1 MRFMLLGLCVVL
13 VSSCVGGGEMSLTEY
28 VEAVNAINGRAMQQ
42 YGEMVLA
49 NPQGAVIVADRA
61 QLNDFTPHDLQVAL
75 ERTAEIQ
82 AEALEATAAIEPPE
96 QIADLHYLFFK
107 SLPLEAL
114 AVRAGTAADWDELS
128 ESPEMEAYRDA
139 LVKDI
144 RVCVDFQARLDATAE
159 RGAFANTP
167 WIPAEMK
174 EIVEVVLGC
183 DQYPANPEDLYRPL
197 TTAD

>member
-1 MRFMLLGLCVVL
+1 MRFMLLGFSMVL
-13 VSSCVGGGEMSLTEY
+13 VSSCGGGEMSLTEY
-28 VEAVNAINGRAMQQ
+28 VENVNAINGRAMQQ
-42 YGEMVLA
+42 YGAMVDA

-61 QLNDFTPHDLQVAL
+61 QLEEFTPHDLQVAL
-75 ERTAEIQ
+75 ELTAEIQ
-82 AEALEATAAIEPPE
+82 AEALEAATAMEPPE
-96 QIADLHYLFFK
+96 QVADLHSLFFK

-114 AVRAGTAADWDELS
+114 AVRAGSAADWDELS

-144 RVCVDFQARLDATAE
+144 LVCLDFQARLDATAE

-167 WIPAEMK
+167 WIPSEMK

-183 DQYPANPEDLYRPL
+183 DQYPANPGDLYRPL
-197 TTAD
+197 PTSTP

>member
-1 MRFMLLGLCVVL
+1 MRFMLLGFCMVL
-13 VSSCVGGGEMSLTEY
+13 VSSCGGGEMSLTEY
-28 VEAVNAINGRAMQQ
+28 VDAVNIINGRAMQQ
-42 YGEMVLA
+42 YGEMVDA
-49 NPQGAVIVADRA
+49 NPQGAVVVADRA
-61 QLNDFTPHDLQVAL
+61 QLHEFTPHDLHVAL

-96 QIADLHYLFFK
+96 QIADLHHLFFK

-114 AVRAGTAADWDELS
+114 AVRAATAADWDELS

-144 RVCVDFQARLDATAE
+144 LVCGDFQARLDATAE

-167 WIPAEMK
+167 WIPSEMK

-197 TTAD
+197 PTAN

>member
-1 MRFMLLGLCVVL
+1 MRFTLLGTCLVL
-13 VSSCVGGGEMSLTEY
+13 IVSGCGDGEMSLTEY
-28 VEAVNAINGRAMQQ
+28 VESVNAINGRAMQQ
-42 YGEMVLA
+42 YTEMVAA
-49 NPQGAVIVADRA
+49 NPQGAVIVADRSR
-61 QLNDFTPHDLQVAL
+61 LNEFTPHDLHVAL

-82 AEALEATAAIEPPE
+82 AEALEKADALNPPE

-128 ESPEMEAYRDA
+128 DSPEMEAYRDA
-139 LVKDI
+139 LIADI
-144 RVCVDFQARLDATAE
+144 RVCIDFQARLDATAE

-167 WIPAEMK
+167 WIPTEMK

-197 TTAD
+197 PTTD

>member
-1 MRFMLLGLCVVL
+1 MRLMLLGLCMVL
-13 VSSCVGGGEMSLTEY
+13 VSSCGGGEMSLTEY
-28 VEAVNAINGRAMQQ
+28 VEAVNDINGRAMLQ
-42 YGEMVLA
+42 YQEMVLA

-75 ERTAEIQ
+75 ERTVEIQ
-82 AEALEATAAIEPPE
+82 AEALEATAAIEPPQ

-167 WIPAEMK
+167 WIPSEMK
-174 EIVEVVLGC
+174 EIVDVVLGC

-197 TTAD
+197 PTAD